1 MRNIGFELSLSYDWL
16 KNKDWDLNTT
26 FTAANNKNEIRKV
39 GFTPSNA
46 IDMFLYPNSN
56 YLKGDAFNSIYAY
69 RYAGLTEN
77 GDPSVYDENG
87 DIKANEPVRNINAL
101 VCAGQLTP
109 KWNGALTVNLR
120 YKTWEFF
127 TKFVYYTGHS
137 LRNDVTYRDW
147 ETSYLSNQVKIV
159 FYLHH

>member
-1 MRNIGFELSLSYDWL
+1 MRFGKLVSRLLMQLTCFVS
-16 KNKDWDLNTT
+16 
-26 FTAANNKNEIRKV
+26 
-39 GFTPSNA
+39 
-46 IDMFLYPNSN
+46 NSN

-109 KWNGALTVNLR
+109 KWNGALTSEL
-120 YKTWEFF
+120 E
-127 TKFVYYTGHS
+127 
-137 LRNDVTYRDW
+137 
-147 ETSYLSNQVKIV
+147 I
-159 FYLHH
+159 